1 VPNGRSELRYRP
13 YLDGVRCVAVYLVVA
28 FHAGL
33 GAFPGGFVGV
43 DMFFVLSGYLVTGI
57 MLRDLARLGRI
68 ELPRF
73 YARRVRRILPASCLA
88 LVGTAIAYSVVA
100 TPAQMFDVFGGF
112 RASFLYYAN
121 WYFVHQSVNYFAA
134 NVNGSPVLHFW
145 SLAVE
150 EQFYLLWPLGLTTL
164 YLATGRLGR
173 MRWWAVRLAIGTAA
187 IASVVAAIHI
197 GATNLD
203 RAYYGTDTRAYQLL
217 GGALLALTP
226 QLFRLGDRARR
237 VAQWMAGLAVGTLVL
252 VASSVVDLGAISRGI
267 VVTFLTCVLIVAL
280 ENASGGVVLDALS
293 ASPVAYLGRLSYGT
307 YLWHWPVVVIA
318 THDRAVRPVV
328 LFALTFTLA
337 TLLAAVSYHMLEHP
351 IRVSAWLNRY
361 RVPVI
366 AAGLTTSIIGGLV
379 FAPAILETRGSVSAG
394 SKLLDWRV
402 AKADRVKETD
412 CFGESDERCTLVK
425 GTGLRV
431 VLMGD
436 SHARMW
442 TTAFEAIA
450 KKESWTFSVA
460 VLPRCPWQF
469 GVQYGSDT
477 GAQRQDC
484 ERHQANWYRHLIPAL
499 NPDVVVVAHQA
510 YDDPALRPTFT
521 FANGRGGNV
530 DTPGV
535 ETLLEHASRFSVGAL
550 QRQRRRVVIIEPIP
564 VAPHSFDPISCLSA
578 GGPTSKCEYRAG
590 TAATPLERFYRSL
603 EVPGRV
609 VSLDL
614 DRLVCPRLP
623 ICDAVLH
630 ERIVKRDGS
639 HLTGSYAAYL
649 STAID
654 ADLRRRGVLVPRG

>member
-1 VPNGRSELRYRP
+1 MPNGRSELRYRP

-43 DMFFVLSGYLVTGI
+43 DMFFVLSGYLVTRI
-57 MLRDLARLGRI
+57 MLRDLARLGRV

-88 LVGTAIAYSVVA
+88 LVGTAIAYSLVA
-100 TPAQMFDVFGGF
+100 TPAQMFDALGGF

-121 WYFVHQSVNYFAA
+121 WFFVDQSVNYFAA
-134 NVNGSPVLHFW
+134 NVNESPVLHFW

-150 EQFYLLWPLGLTTL
+150 EQFYLLWPLGLTAL
-164 YLATGRLGR
+164 YLVTRRLGR
-173 MRWWAVRLAIGTAA
+173 LRWWAMRGAVGAA
-187 IASVVAAIHI
+187 AVASVVAAIHI

-217 GGALLALTP
+217 AGAFLALTP
-226 QLFRLGDRARR
+226 QLFRLGERPRR
-237 VAQWMAGLAVGTLVL
+237 VAQWVAGLAICTLVL

-267 VVTFLTCVLIVAL
+267 VVTVLTCVLIVAV
-280 ENASGGVVLDALS
+280 ENARGGVVLDALS

-307 YLWHWPVVVIA
+307 YLWHWPIVVIA
-318 THDRAVRPVV
+318 TRDRTVRPVV
-328 LFALTFTLA
+328 LFALTFALA
-337 TLLAAVSYHMLEHP
+337 TLLAAASYHVLEHR
-351 IRVSAWLNRY
+351 IRVSVWLNRY

-379 FAPAILETRGSVSAG
+379 FAPAILETRGSVAASR
-394 SKLLDWRV
+394 LLDWRL
-402 AKADRVKETD
+402 AKEDRVKETD
-412 CFGESDERCTLVK
+412 CVGQSVDRCTLVR

-431 VLMGD
+431 VLVGD

-477 GAQRQDC
+477 EAQRRNC
-484 ERHQANWYRHLIPAL
+484 VRHQAIWYRHLIPRL
-499 NPDVVVVAHQA
+499 NPDVVVLSHQA
-510 YDDPALRPTFT
+510 IDDPVFRPTFS
-521 FANGRGGNV
+521 FATGPGGNV
-530 DTPGV
+530 DTPGI
-535 ETLLEHASRFSVGAL
+535 ETRLEDAARFSVGVL
-550 QRQRRRVVIIEPIP
+550 RRQQRRVVIIEPIP
-564 VAPHSFDPISCLSA
+564 IAADLFDPISCLSA
-578 GGPTSKCEYRAG
+578 GGPTTECEYRA
-590 TAATPLERFYRSL
+590 AAVATPLERFYRSL

-623 ICDAVLH
+623 SCDPILR
-630 ERIVKRDGS
+630 EMIVKRDGS
-639 HLTGSYAAYL
+639 HLTGSYARYL

-654 ADLRRRGVLVPRG
+654 AEFHRQGVLVARR